1 MTSRNLELTPRVTT
15 WFGMNSRKWRS
26 LKKQL
31 PNYLFI
37 LPFLFG
43 FLSFTVYPV
52 FFGAYMSLHEW
63 DILSK
68 NPPFVGLG
76 NFAELARDD
85 LWWLTLRQTL
95 QYAAQTVLVT
105 VSLAL
110 VAAVIASQRFAL
122 RGLSR
127 VIYYFPVTL
136 SVAVVSLA
144 WQSILDTDYGLL
156 NYGLSFLGIPSLRWL
171 REPGLMLPSLT
182 LAALW
187 GSFGFPMLIFLA
199 GLTDIPQHLYDA
211 AKVDGANAWHTF
223 WRITLPLLRPVM
235 LFVLVMQFISR
246 LQEFGIPYI
255 MVGVSHMFT
264 GASGFHHWTVIVY
277 LYQTAWHWYRMGYGA
292 AMAFA
297 LASVIIVVTLIQ
309 FRLLGQRLQY

>member
-1 MTSRNLELTPRVTT
+1 MSVPDLGLTPRVRT
-15 WFGMNSRKWRS
+15 WFGMESRRWRT

-31 PNYLFI
+31 PNGLFI
-37 LPFLFG
+37 VPFMLAF
-43 FLSFTVYPV
+43 FCFTVYPV

-68 NPPFVGLG
+68 NPPFIGLG
-76 NFAELARDD
+76 NFAELMRDD

-110 VAAVIASQRFAL
+110 GAAVIASRDFAL

-127 VIYYFPVTL
+127 VIFYFPVTL

-156 NYGLSFLGIPSLRWL
+156 NYGLGFLGIPSLRWL

-199 GLTDIPQHLYDA
+199 GLTDIPTHLYDA
-211 AKVDGANAWHTF
+211 AKVDGANAWQTF
-223 WRITLPLLRPVM
+223 WKITLPLLRPVM

-309 FRLLGQRLQY
+309 FRLLGRRLQY